1 MQSKAIR
8 KYIGMLIFAIIV
20 IAIYKTWNTEFIG
33 KFFGLLTP
41 LFVGIILAY
50 ILYFPSVRLE
60 KLISKIPLRLVS
72 RRARGISIVSVYII
86 TVGIMYLVIRLLA
99 PVLIRN
105 IASFL
110 SQLPAAL
117 EEFMTFLESHEF
129 MGYSFDR
136 EVALNEIAGTI
147 SLDTILSYLN
157 FESIVGY
164 IRGIVNVSSAFVN
177 ALIGVIISIY
187 LILQREEYFTLGH
200 RLLSCIFRPEIKNE
214 IVKYVRK
221 VNEFIVKYIYC
232 RVLDAVIMFF
242 ISFAAL
248 LILDTPYAIV
258 LATIVGVFNIVPYIG
273 SILSTIILILVSL
286 FTEGLKDAVI
296 LGVVMFILQQIDG
309 NIIDP
314 YLVKDRLKI
323 NPVWVIVAVI
333 VGGGFGGII
342 GIMLG
347 VPIVAV
353 IRLIGSE
360 LLHRREVVIEYRKR
374 HGDNI
379 THINYFGSQNK

>member
-1 MQSKAIR
+1 MQSKTIR

-50 ILYFPSVRLE
+50 ILYFPSARLE
-60 KLISKIPLRLVS
+60 KLISKIPFKFVS
-72 RRARGISIVSVYII
+72 RRARGIAIISVYII
-86 TVGIMYLVIRLLA
+86 AAGIIYFTIRLLA
-99 PVLIRN
+99 PVLIN
-105 IASFL
+105 NLASFL
-110 SQLPAAL
+110 SQLPSAL

-136 EVALNEIAGTI
+136 EVAMNEIAGTI

-200 RLLSCIFRPEIKNE
+200 RLLSCIFRPEIKDE

-221 VNEFIVKYIYC
+221 VNEFIVRYVYC
-232 RVLDAVIMFF
+232 RVLDAIIMFF
-242 ISFAAL
+242 VSLAAL

-258 LATIVGVFNIVPYIG
+258 LATVVAVFNIVPYIG
-273 SILSTIILILVSL
+273 SILSTIVLILVSL
-286 FTEGLKDAVI
+286 FAEGLKDAVI

-309 NIIDP
+309 NVIAP

-379 THINYFGSQNK
+379 AHINYFGSQNK